1 MPGQP
6 SSVRWV
12 DTLRGGIDAAV
23 RLGEERAM
31 KDKLAPEYFD
41 VVIVGRGPVGA
52 TLANLLGLCGVR
64 TLVLEREARAYHLPR
79 AVHFDDECMRVFQSI
94 GLADD
99 ILPQV
104 ILSPGMLFLD
114 ADGRM
119 LLDWSRPQTLT
130 PMGWN
135 LSYRFHQPDLENALI
150 RGLARWPHVAL
161 RNRCEVFALD
171 QDELG
176 VRVRYEDLSNGTL
189 TEVRA
194 GYVVGCDGARS
205 LVRRFIGSGMDDLGF
220 HERWLVI
227 DVLLKRNRDDLGDY
241 SIQHCDPRRPA
252 TYVRG
257 TGTRRRWEITVLSDE
272 DSHDVTQPAKVW
284 ELLSRWITP
293 DDAEIERAAVYTFHS
308 VIAQQWRSGRLL
320 LAGDSAHQT
329 PPFLGQGM
337 CAGIRDAANLAWKLA
352 AVLREHANETL
363 LDTYQSERL
372 PHVREFIAL
381 AVRLGGLINT
391 KAVEAGLA
399 AGEARENAPVKL
411 EVKKPLLGPG
421 LTLGDLPLAGHL
433 APQFELKDGSRS
445 DDQVGYGHV
454 LIIESAAALP
464 PPAALAQAGLKILT
478 GDDADGVGRWL
489 REHGIFAA
497 LVRPD
502 RYITGAARNDIDRDR
517 LIASVIS
524 QTPVP
529 SAA

>member
-1 MPGQP
+1 MGKKYPMQDK
-6 SSVRWV
+6 S
-12 DTLRGGIDAAV
+12 TLE
-23 RLGEERAM
+23 L
-31 KDKLAPEYFD
+31 FD

-64 TLVLEREARAYHLPR
+64 TLVLEREARTYHLPR
-79 AVHFDDECMRVFQSI
+79 AVHFDDECMRVFQTI
-94 GLADD
+94 GLAEA
-99 ILPQV
+99 ILPHV

-114 ADGRM
+114 ADGKM

-135 LSYRFHQPDLENALI
+135 LSYRFHQPELEDVLI
-150 RGLARWPHVAL
+150 AGLSRWPHVAL
-161 RNRCEVFALD
+161 RNRCDVFALD
-171 QDELG
+171 QDETG

-189 TEVRA
+189 SEVRA
-194 GYVVGCDGARS
+194 RYVIGCDGARS

-227 DVLLKRNRDDLGDY
+227 DVLLKRDRNDLGDY

-257 TGTRRRWEITVLSDE
+257 TGTRRRWEITVLPGE
-272 DSHDVTQPAKVW
+272 DSQEVAQPAKVW

-293 DDAEIERAAVYTFHS
+293 DDAELERAAVYTFHS

-352 AVLREHANETL
+352 AVLHGRAEADL
-363 LDTYQSERL
+363 LDTYQSERQ
-372 PHVREFIAL
+372 PHVRQFIEL
-381 AVRLGGLINT
+381 AIRLGGVINT
-391 KAVEAGLA
+391 KAIEAGLA

-421 LTLGDLPLAGHL
+421 LALGDLPLAGHL
-433 APQFELKDGSRS
+433 APQFELKDGRRS
-445 DDQVGYGHV
+445 DDMVGYGDV
-454 LIIESAAALP
+454 LLVENAAALP
-464 PPAALAQAGLKILT
+464 PGIKILT
-478 GDDADGVGRWL
+478 SDESNGVGRWL
-489 REHGIFAA
+489 REHGIIAA

-502 RYITGAARNDIDRDR
+502 RYVRGAARNTGELAR
-517 LIASVIS
+517 LIAAI
-524 QTPVP
+524 TPSTHVP